1 VPQARAA
8 ATIMGEMHRA
18 LEDFPL
24 ERPNSLGADAW
35 APLLA
40 RCGHDLDAIRPG
52 LYDRL
57 SRALDAVLPLW
68 DRAAPRSVIHA
79 DLFPD
84 NVLTLGDRVTGII
97 DFYFACSDVRLYDLA
112 VMHGSWC
119 FDAKGEH
126 YDSAIGEA
134 LLQGYAAGFGLAD
147 GDRTAL
153 PVLAM
158 GGCIRFALTRA
169 WDWLNT
175 PADALVVRKDP
186 LAYVRRLDHYA
197 QHGTALFR

>member
-1 VPQARAA
+1 
-8 ATIMGEMHRA
+8 MGEMHHA
-18 LEDFPL
+18 LADFPL
-24 ERPNSLGADAW
+24 ERPNSLGVDGW
-35 APLLA
+35 APLFG
-40 RCGHDLDAIRPG
+40 RCGQDLDTIRPG
-52 LYDRL
+52 LYDRIA
-57 SRALDAVLPLW
+57 SALDDVLPRW

-84 NVLTLGDRVTGII
+84 NVLTLGDSVTGII

-119 FDAKGEH
+119 FDARGEA
-126 YDSAIGEA
+126 YDAATSQA
-134 LLQGYAAGFGLAD
+134 LLQGYAAGFGLSAN
-147 GDRTAL
+147 DREAL

-175 PADALVVRKDP
+175 PPDALVTRKDP
-186 LAYVRRLDHYA
+186 LAYVRRLDFYA
-197 QHGTALFR
+197 QHGVALFR